1 MRNLLA
7 FVGALVVTVAGLGY
21 YLGWYTVHTGPSP
34 SGRRVTFDIDTGKIG
49 DDLHPA
55 EQKIEKKLGQRGQQP
70 GAQPGGLAG
79 SPKAEGARPKAAKG
93 PSGKD
98 WPGLFEESERPDQ
111 R

>member
-34 SGRRVTFDIDTGKIG
+34 SGRSVTFDIDTGKIG
-49 DDLHPA
+49 EDLKRA
-55 EQKIEKKLGQRGQQP
+55 ERKIQTKLE
-70 GAQPGGLAG
+70 QPGGQPGDPGRLAG
-79 SPKAEGARPKAAKG
+79 SPKTSPAPKG
-93 PSGKD
+93 TTDPSGRD
-98 WPGLFEESERPDQ
+98 WPGFFEESEHPDK